1 MTTIACDLKHV
12 VADRRITIGDLYF
25 PATKILKIKGDIV
38 GTAGMDGEGSDFVDW
53 YKKQTGDIPKLT
65 ADSFEALVLKKDGIY
80 YYDYTCVGT
89 RVEKDYWAI
98 GNGALGALCAMKRG
112 ATPKEAIEDVSEFS
126 HGTGRETDSID
137 L

>member
-1 MTTIACDLKHV
+1 MTTIACDLKHMV
-12 VADRRITIGDLYF
+12 GDRRITIGELYF

-38 GTAGMDGEGSDFVDW
+38 GTAGLDGEGSDFVDW
-53 YKKQTGDIPKLT
+53 YRKGGEAPKLT

-89 RVEKDYWAI
+89 RVERPFWAI

-112 ATPKEAIEDVSEFS
+112 ATPKEAVEDVSEFS
-126 HGTGRETDSID
+126 HGTGAETDAIE